1 MVSIGY
7 EEIDHT
13 ADLALRVWGDDFKW
27 ILIHAAQ
34 GMYALMGVTH
44 DLASPATISFM
55 IEDVEK
61 ETMLVDFLGELL
73 YLCEDKQK
81 AFDEFAFEDQHGR
94 IEVKASGYGISAVNR
109 DIKAVTFHNL
119 KITQTDSGLE
129 TTITF
134 DV

>member
-1 MVSIGY
+1 MRHY
-7 EEIDHT
+7 DEEIDHT
-13 ADLALRVWGDDFKW
+13 ADLALRVWGDDFNC

-34 GMYALMGVTH
+34 GMYALMGVTY
-44 DLASPATISFM
+44 DLALPVSISFI
-55 IEDVEK
+55 IEDAEK

-81 AFDEFAFEDQHGR
+81 AFDEFAFEDQHGG

-109 DIKAVTFHNL
+109 DIKAVTFHDLEIIKSDN
-119 KITQTDSGLE
+119 GLE